1 MFVEQAQIS
10 VNFHPIT
17 GNCRRFQLKTC
28 DLSVARIPD
37 VLRRCPIDHRGD
49 IALNVA
55 LPAMEN
61 GDIGSQ
67 PFVEPVRL
75 DTQFNIFDTFWL
87 ERGERSLPKLEPPRH
102 ISPACLAR
110 TSIVSGK
117 SGIVRV

>member
-1 MFVEQAQIS
+1 MCVEQAQIAG
-10 VNFHPIT
+10 NFHPIP

-49 IALNVA
+49 IALTVA

-75 DTQFNIFDTFWL
+75 DTKFNIFETFWL
-87 ERGERSLPKLEPPRH
+87 YRSEEPR
-102 ISPACLAR
+102 LGKEF
-110 TSIVSGK
+110 VSK
-117 SGIVRV
+117 C